1 MANKQKQLTPF
12 ERAEH
17 NRSEGMK
24 RIAGIIV
31 TTAWLERIRAL
42 RAAKKAMTVAER
54 LQWHQMITQAAEA
67 QHNHFGYDA

>member
-24 RIAGIIV
+24 RLTGIVI
-31 TTAWLERIRAL
+31 TMQWLERIREL

-54 LQWHQMITQAAEA
+54 LQWHALIMKAAEA